1 MNIISKAILAAGLAT
16 AAIAAPVSAQVQG
29 KIATV
34 DAAGAVLGTNAF
46 KTAYQQ
52 IGTTYKGQIDGIRQ
66 REQERQ
72 TLLKALDKNS
82 DNQIDDAELDAAQKA
97 NTPGFQRIGQ
107 IEQEVAQMSNQV
119 EGARVYAIE
128 QILRQYGASLQQV
141 AQQQQIQLVLAPET
155 VVYAPPAINITTQ
168 VVTVLNTKVPSVQ
181 IVPPQDWQPNRNAVA
196 VFQQIQ
202 QVLVAAQIQQQQQA
216 AAQQQQPNAQAPS
229 GR

>member
-1 MNIISKAILAAGLAT
+1 MKILFKSFVAASVAATALAT
-16 AAIAAPVSAQVQG
+16 PAAAQVQG

-34 DAAGAVLGTNAF
+34 DPASVVLGTNAF

-82 DNQIDDAELDAAQKA
+82 DNQIDDAELEAAQKA

-107 IEQEVAQMSNQV
+107 IEQEVAQMTNQV

-128 QILRQYGASLQQV
+128 QILRQYGPTLQEI

-168 VVTVLNTKVPSVQ
+168 VVNSLNTKVPSVQ

-196 VFQQIQ
+196 IFQQIQ
-202 QVLVAAQIQQQQQA
+202 QVIV
-216 AAQQQQPNAQAPS
+216 
-229 GR
+229 